1 MFTTSLKGGKEF
13 TAEQKIRELKSRISK
28 LKAISEKTKDNMPAV
43 TVIKQ
48 SAENMNDVKSERY
61 GISHQ

>member
-28 LKAISEKTKDNMPAV
+28 LKAISEKTKGNMPAV

-61 GISHQ
+61 GISPQ